1 MSFNIRYDNPNDG
14 KNSWTNGNRKEKVLT
29 TIKKYQPAVL
39 GMQEALHHQVQY
51 LAENLKE
58 YAWVGVGRDDGKTK
72 GEFAPIFYNKIRF
85 QLLDSGYFW
94 LSETPEKPSLGWDA
108 TCCNRIT
115 TWIHLKEND
124 TDFFVFNTHYDHEG
138 TIARRKSSELLVS
151 KINGITNGKPCI
163 ITGDFNATPNSEPL
177 ELLNKTFIDTYTVN
191 TQNIQSTF
199 NDFETEA
206 QPNTRIDYIFTT
218 KNCVVKSNSII
229 NDKIDGL
236 FPSDH
241 LPVLSKIQL

>member
-14 KNSWTNGNRKEKVLT
+14 KNSWTNGNRKEKVLA

-72 GEFAPIFYNKIRF
+72 GEFAPIFYNKTRF

-94 LSETPEKPSLGWDA
+94 LSETSEKPSLGWDA

-138 TIARRKSSELLVS
+138 TIARKESSKLLVS
-151 KINGITNGKPCI
+151 KVKSITNDKPCI
-163 ITGDFNATPNSEPL
+163 ITGDFNATPNTKPL
-177 ELLNKTFIDTYTVN
+177 QLLNKTFVDTNQVN
-191 TQNIQSTF
+191 NSVTQSTF
-199 NDFETEA
+199 NGFKDKV
-206 QPNTRIDYIFTT
+206 QPNKRIDYIFVT
-218 KNCVVKSNSII
+218 KNVAVKSNTII
-229 NDKIDGL
+229 DDKIDEL